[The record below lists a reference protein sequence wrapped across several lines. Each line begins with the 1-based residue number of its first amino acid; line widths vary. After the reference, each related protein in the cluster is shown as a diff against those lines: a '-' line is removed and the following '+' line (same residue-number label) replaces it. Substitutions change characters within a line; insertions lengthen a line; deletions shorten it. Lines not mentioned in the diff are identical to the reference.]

1 MGWMYEIKAEWVH
14 QQTYTTVRK
23 KNIAFAGG
31 ETVIFYTLTPP
42 RPKVLHFHNMYIT
55 IGQLDA
61 FIAFFVLNIE

>member
-1 MGWMYEIKAEWVH
+1 MYEIKAELVH

-42 RPKVLHFHNMYIT
+42 RPKVLHFHNIYT
-55 IGQLDA
+55 IR
-61 FIAFFVLNIE
+61 I